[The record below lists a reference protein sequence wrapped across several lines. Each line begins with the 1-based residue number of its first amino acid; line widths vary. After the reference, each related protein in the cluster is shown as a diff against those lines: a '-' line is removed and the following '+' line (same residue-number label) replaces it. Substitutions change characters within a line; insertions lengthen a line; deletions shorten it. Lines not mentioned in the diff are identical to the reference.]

1 MSSGSEEHV
10 QRPSRSVSL
19 GFHGGTIGA
28 LAPFALFLV
37 GVAWLGLSGA
47 PDERGFWPVLLAA
60 LTLGLL
66 LARDRG
72 EYSNVL
78 VEGMSQPIVMIMVMA
93 WILAGVLGVLMNASG
108 FIEALVWLAG
118 QLGVMGRGYVAASF
132 LICAVV
138 STATGTSLGTIL
150 LCSPLL
156 YPAGG
161 LLGANPVILIGAILG
176 GATFGD
182 NISPVSDTTIA
193 SSATQ
198 RADLGGVVRSRLKYA
213 LPAAALA
220 LAAYTLSGAAD
231 PGAVAVTSPG
241 PTVNLVGTAGAGTA
255 AGAGGATGTG
265 TLEVGFGSGAESSAS
280 TSAAGLQGS
289 PRGLQGS
296 PRGLPMLLAP
306 VLVLALLLS
315 GRRLIEGLLLGILAA
330 VVIGLALGS
339 LLPSQLLFID
349 VENFRAAGLILDGME
364 RGVGVSIF
372 TILLMGLVAGLEAS
386 GILGRVVEL
395 ARRRTHSPRGAELWI
410 FGTMSAAVLLIT
422 HSAVAILTVGE
433 FAHETGEAFGIHR
446 YRRANILDITSCTYP
461 FLLPF
466 YIPTIVAASTTAG
479 AAAFNMPRIAPL
491 ATGLFNFHS
500 WALLAVL
507 IFAIVSGFGRDASG

>member
-1 MSSGSEEHV
+1 MSSGNEE
-10 QRPSRSVSL
+10 QIPDGQLRPPNRSVSL
-19 GFHGGTIGA
+19 AFHGGTLGA
-28 LAPFALFLV
+28 LAPFALFLI

-66 LARDRG
+66 LACDRG
-72 EYSNVL
+72 EYSNVI

-108 FIEALVWLAG
+108 FIDALVWLAG
-118 QLGVMGRGYVAASF
+118 QMGVEGRGYVAAAF

-161 LLGANPVILIGAILG
+161 LLGADPVILIGAILG

-193 SSATQ
+193 SSTTQ
-198 RADLGGVVRSRLKYA
+198 GADLGGVVRSRLKYA
-213 LPAAALA
+213 LPAAAIA
-220 LAAYTLSGAAD
+220 LIAYMLLGSAD
-231 PGAVAVTSPG
+231 PGAVGPG
-241 PTVNLVGTAGAGTA
+241 VGVVGADP
-255 AGAGGATGTG
+255 
-265 TLEVGFGSGAESSAS
+265 GAEIGA
-280 TSAAGLQGS
+280 SAAAA
-289 PRGLQGS
+289 GLQGS

-306 VLVLALLLS
+306 ALVLALLLT
-315 GRRLIEGLLLGILAA
+315 GRRLIEGLLFGILAA
-330 VVIGLALGS
+330 TIIGLALG
-339 LLPSQLLFID
+339 LIVPSQLLLID
-349 VENFRAAGLILDGME
+349 TENYRAAGLILDGME

-386 GILGRVVEL
+386 GLLDHVVAF

-422 HSAVAILTVGE
+422 HSAVAILTVGS
-433 FAHETGEAFGIHR
+433 FTRETGEAFGIHR

-479 AAAFNMPRIAPL
+479 AAAFGMPRIAPL
-491 ATGLFNFHS
+491 AAGLFNFHS
-500 WALLAVL
+500 WALLLVL
-507 IFAIVSGFGRDASG
+507 LFAIITGFGRNARTGEPESP

>member
-1 MSSGSEEHV
+1 
-10 QRPSRSVSL
+10 
-19 GFHGGTIGA
+19 
-28 LAPFALFLV
+28 
-37 GVAWLGLSGA
+37 
-47 PDERGFWPVLLAA
+47 
-60 LTLGLL
+60 
-66 LARDRG
+66 
-72 EYSNVL
+72 
-78 VEGMSQPIVMIMVMA
+78 
-93 WILAGVLGVLMNASG
+93 MNASG

-118 QLGVMGRGYVAASF
+118 RLGVMGRGYVAASF

-193 SSATQ
+193 SSTTQ
-198 RADLGGVVRSRLKYA
+198 GADLGGVVRSRLRYA
-213 LPAAALA
+213 LLAAALA
-220 LAAYTLSGAAD
+220 LMAYTILGAAD
-231 PGAVAVTSPG
+231 PGAAAVSDPG
-241 PTVNLVGTAGAGTA
+241 PAASVVDAAGTGTA
-255 AGAGGATGTG
+255 AAGAAR
-265 TLEVGFGSGAESSAS
+265 EAQAA
-280 TSAAGLQGS
+280 TSAA
-289 PRGLQGS
+289 GLQGS

-306 VLVLALLLS
+306 ALVLALLLT

-330 VVIGLALGS
+330 VVIGLLLGL

-386 GILGRVVEL
+386 GILDRVVDF
-395 ARRRTHSPRGAELWI
+395 ARRHTHSPRGAELWI

-422 HSAVAILTVGE
+422 HSAVAILTVGG
-433 FAHETGEAFGIHR
+433 FTRETGEAFGIHR

-479 AAAFNMPRIAPL
+479 ATAFNMPRIAPL

-507 IFAIVSGFGRDASG
+507 IFAIVTGFGRGAQPTR

>member
-1 MSSGSEEHV
+1 
-10 QRPSRSVSL
+10 
-19 GFHGGTIGA
+19 
-28 LAPFALFLV
+28 
-37 GVAWLGLSGA
+37 LSGA

-66 LARDRG
+66 LVRDRG
-72 EYSNVL
+72 DYSKVI
-78 VEGMSQPIVMIMVMA
+78 VEGMSKPIVMIMVMA

-118 QLGVMGRGYVAASF
+118 RMGVAGPGYVAAAF

-161 LLGANPVILIGAILG
+161 LLGADPVILIGAILG

-198 RADLGGVVRSRLKYA
+198 GADLGGVVRSRLKYA
-213 LPAAALA
+213 LPAAAIALLA
-220 LAAYTLSGAAD
+220 YMLLGAAD
-231 PGAVAVTSPG
+231 TGAVSPEAAVLG
-241 PTVNLVGTAGAGTA
+241 PGTA
-255 AGAGGATGTG
+255 AVGAGSEAEPAAT
-265 TLEVGFGSGAESSAS
+265 AAAS
-280 TSAAGLQGS
+280 
-289 PRGLQGS
+289 GLQGS

-306 VLVLALLLS
+306 ALVLALLLT
-315 GRRLIEGLLLGILAA
+315 GRHLIEGLLFGILAA
-330 VVIGLALGS
+330 VIIGLALG
-339 LLPSQLLFID
+339 LMVPSQLLFID
-349 VENFRAAGLILDGME
+349 TENFRAAGLILDGME

-386 GILGRVVEL
+386 GILDRVVAY
-395 ARRRTHSPRGAELWI
+395 ARKRTHSPRGAELWI

-422 HSAVAILTVGE
+422 HSAVAILTVGG
-433 FAHETGEAFGIHR
+433 FTRETGEAFGIHR

-479 AAAFNMPRIAPL
+479 AAAFGMPRIAPL
-491 ATGLFNFHS
+491 AAGLFNFHS
-500 WALLAVL
+500 WALLLVL
-507 IFAIVSGFGRDASG
+507 IFAIVTGFGRGKGS

>member
-1 MSSGSEEHV
+1 MSTSPEGGQSIPDGQGSGGRS
-10 QRPSRSVSL
+10 QREPADGQLPPSGRSVSL
-19 GFHGGTIGA
+19 AFHGGTFGA
-28 LAPFALFLV
+28 LAPFALFLI

-66 LARDRG
+66 LACDRG
-72 EYSNVL
+72 EYSNVI

-118 QLGVMGRGYVAASF
+118 QMGVEGRGYVAAAF

-161 LLGANPVILIGAILG
+161 LLGADPVILIGAILG

-193 SSATQ
+193 SSTTQ
-198 RADLGGVVRSRLKYA
+198 GADLGGVVRSRLKYA
-213 LPAAALA
+213 LPAAAIA
-220 LAAYTLSGAAD
+220 LMAYMLLGAAD
-231 PGAVAVTSPG
+231 PGAE
-241 PTVNLVGTAGAGTA
+241 TA
-255 AGAGGATGTG
+255 A
-265 TLEVGFGSGAESSAS
+265 SAA
-280 TSAAGLQGS
+280 AAGLQGS
-289 PRGLQGS
+289 A
-296 PRGLPMLLAP
+296 RGLPMLLAP
-306 VLVLALLLS
+306 ILVLALLLT
-315 GRRLIEGLLLGILAA
+315 GRRLIEGLLCGILAA
-330 VVIGLALGS
+330 TLIGLALG
-339 LLPSQLLFID
+339 LLVPSQLLFID
-349 VENFRAAGLILDGME
+349 TENYRAAGLILEGME

-386 GILGRVVEL
+386 GILDRVVAF
-395 ARRRTHSPRGAELWI
+395 ARKRTHSPRGAELWI

-422 HSAVAILTVGE
+422 HSAVAILTVGG
-433 FAHETGEAFGIHR
+433 FTRETGEAFGIHR

-479 AAAFNMPRIAPL
+479 AAAFGMPRIAPL
-491 ATGLFNFHS
+491 AAGLFNFHS
-500 WALLAVL
+500 WALLVVL
-507 IFAIVSGFGRDASG
+507 LFAIITGFGRNAHTGGPESS

>member
-1 MSSGSEEHV
+1 MSSGNEE
-10 QRPSRSVSL
+10 QIPDGQPRPPNRPVSL
-19 GFHGGTIGA
+19 AFHGGTLGA
-28 LAPFALFLV
+28 LAPFALFLI

-66 LARDRG
+66 LACDRG
-72 EYSNVL
+72 EYSNVI

-108 FIEALVWLAG
+108 FIDALVWLAG
-118 QLGVMGRGYVAASF
+118 QTGVEGRGYVAAAF

-161 LLGANPVILIGAILG
+161 LLGADPVILIGAILG

-193 SSATQ
+193 SSTTQ
-198 RADLGGVVRSRLKYA
+198 GADLGGVVRSRLKYA
-213 LPAAALA
+213 LPAAAIA
-220 LAAYTLSGAAD
+220 LIAYMLLGSAD
-231 PGAVAVTSPG
+231 PGAV
-241 PTVNLVGTAGAGTA
+241 GAGVGVV
-255 AGAGGATGTG
+255 GAGP
-265 TLEVGFGSGAESSAS
+265 GAETGA
-280 TSAAGLQGS
+280 SAAAA
-289 PRGLQGS
+289 GLQGS

-306 VLVLALLLS
+306 VLVLALLLT
-315 GRRLIEGLLLGILAA
+315 GRRLIEGLLFGILAA
-330 VVIGLALGS
+330 TIIGLALG
-339 LLPSQLLFID
+339 LIVPSQLLLID
-349 VENFRAAGLILDGME
+349 TENYRAAGLILDGME

-386 GILGRVVEL
+386 GILDRVVAF
-395 ARRRTHSPRGAELWI
+395 ARKRTHSPRGAELWI

-422 HSAVAILTVGE
+422 HSAVAILTVGS
-433 FAHETGEAFGIHR
+433 FTRETGEAFGIHR

-479 AAAFNMPRIAPL
+479 AAAFGMPRIAPL
-491 ATGLFNFHS
+491 AAGLFNFHS

-507 IFAIVSGFGRDASG
+507 LFAIITGFGRNARTSGPESS

>member
-1 MSSGSEEHV
+1 MSSGNEE
-10 QRPSRSVSL
+10 QIPDGQLRPQNRSVSL
-19 GFHGGTIGA
+19 AFYGGTLGA
-28 LAPFALFLV
+28 LAPFALFLI

-66 LARDRG
+66 LACDRG
-72 EYSNVL
+72 EYSNVI

-108 FIEALVWLAG
+108 FIDALVWLAG
-118 QLGVMGRGYVAASF
+118 QMGVEGRGYVAAAF

-161 LLGANPVILIGAILG
+161 LLGADPVILIGAILG

-193 SSATQ
+193 SSTTQ
-198 RADLGGVVRSRLKYA
+198 GADLGGVVRSRLKYA
-213 LPAAALA
+213 LPAAAIA
-220 LAAYTLSGAAD
+220 LIAYMLLGSAD
-231 PGAVAVTSPG
+231 PGAV
-241 PTVNLVGTAGAGTA
+241 GAGVGVV
-255 AGAGGATGTG
+255 GADP
-265 TLEVGFGSGAESSAS
+265 GAETGA
-280 TSAAGLQGS
+280 SAAAA
-289 PRGLQGS
+289 GLQGS

-306 VLVLALLLS
+306 VLVLALLLT
-315 GRRLIEGLLLGILAA
+315 GRRLIEGLLFGILAA
-330 VVIGLALGS
+330 TIIGLALG
-339 LLPSQLLFID
+339 LIVPSQLLLID
-349 VENFRAAGLILDGME
+349 TENYRAAGLILDGME

-386 GILGRVVEL
+386 GILDRVVAF
-395 ARRRTHSPRGAELWI
+395 ARKRTHSPRGAELWI

-422 HSAVAILTVGE
+422 HSAVAILTVGS
-433 FAHETGEAFGIHR
+433 FTRETGEAFGISR

-466 YIPTIVAASTTAG
+466 YIPTIVAASTTVG
-479 AAAFNMPRIAPL
+479 AAAFGMPRIAPL
-491 ATGLFNFHS
+491 AAGLFNFHS

-507 IFAIVSGFGRDASG
+507 LFAIITGFGRNVRTGGPASS

>member
-1 MSSGSEEHV
+1 MSSENEEHIPDE
-10 QRPSRSVSL
+10 QGSAGKSRSETPADGHLRPPSRAGSL
-19 GFHGGTIGA
+19 TFYGGTLGA
-28 LAPFALFLV
+28 LAPFALFLI

-72 EYSNVL
+72 EYSNVI

-118 QLGVMGRGYVAASF
+118 QMGVAGPGYVAAAF

-161 LLGANPVILIGAILG
+161 LLGADPVILIGAILG

-198 RADLGGVVRSRLKYA
+198 GADLGGVVRSRLKYA
-213 LPAAALA
+213 LPAAAIA
-220 LAAYTLSGAAD
+220 LVVYMLLGAAD
-231 PGAVAVTSPG
+231 PSTASATSE
-241 PTVNLVGTAGAGTA
+241 TA
-255 AGAGGATGTG
+255 A
-265 TLEVGFGSGAESSAS
+265 
-280 TSAAGLQGS
+280 SAAS
-289 PRGLQGS
+289 GLQGS

-306 VLVLALLLS
+306 ALVLALLLT
-315 GRRLIEGLLLGILAA
+315 GRRLIEGLLFGILAA
-330 VVIGLALGS
+330 TIIGLALGL
-339 LLPSQLLFID
+339 LLPAQLLFID
-349 VENFRAAGLILDGME
+349 TENFRAAGLILDGME

-386 GILGRVVEL
+386 GILDRLVEF
-395 ARRRTHSPRGAELWI
+395 ARKRTHSPRGAELWI

-422 HSAVAILTVGE
+422 HSAVAILTVGG
-433 FAHETGEAFGIHR
+433 FTRETGEAFGIHR

-479 AAAFNMPRIAPL
+479 AAAFGMPRITPL
-491 ATGLFNFHS
+491 AAGLFNFHS
-500 WALLAVL
+500 WALLVVL
-507 IFAIVSGFGRDASG
+507 LFAIITGFGRNAGE